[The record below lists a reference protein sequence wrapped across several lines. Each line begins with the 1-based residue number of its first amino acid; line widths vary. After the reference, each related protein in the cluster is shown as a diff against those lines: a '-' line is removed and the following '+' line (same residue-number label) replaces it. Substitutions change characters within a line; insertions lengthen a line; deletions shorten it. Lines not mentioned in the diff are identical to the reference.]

1 MLIEE
6 SIYWRTS
13 RQSHARKSLLWD
25 ENESVGLTV
34 LTAPAV
40 EPVSPQEISEQAR
53 IDIHDEDGWVF
64 DAIKAARELCEVFIK
79 RCFIDTKLQMN
90 LDRFPVG
97 EFFLRRPRLISVTSI
112 KYLDTNGTQQTLSA
126 SAYSV
131 DIKSE
136 PGRLTPAY
144 NLTWPDTRVDT
155 NAIEIIYHAGY
166 GTTAA
171 TVPNSVKQAI
181 KVTVANW
188 FNNREEQGV
197 LPDVAKTL
205 LACESWGYLP

>member
-1 MLIEE
+1 MSFAVVTNRS
-6 SIYWRTS
+6 SIT
-13 RQSHARKSLLWD
+13 QARKSLLWD

-40 EPVSPQEISEQAR
+40 EPVSPQDVSVQAR
-53 IDIHDEDGWVF
+53 IDIHDEDGWVETS
-64 DAIKAARELCEVFIK
+64 IKAARELCEVYIK

-90 LDRFPVG
+90 LDRFPTG

-112 KYLDTNGTQQTLSA
+112 KYLDTSGTQQTLSTA
-126 SAYSV
+126 NYSV
-131 DIKSE
+131 DTKSE
-136 PGRLTPAY
+136 PGRLVPAY
-144 NLTWPDTRVDT
+144 SLTWPDTRVGT

-171 TVPNSVKQAI
+171 TLPQAIKQAI

-188 FNNREEQGV
+188 FMNREDQGK
-197 LPDVAKTL
+197 LPDAAKQL